1 MTDAVTDNVAK
12 NRYELQVDGDLAI
25 AAYEQRGDVIAFTH
39 TIVPEA
45 LQGRGIAS
53 RLIKAALADV
63 RARRLKMSPEC
74 PFVEAYVER
83 HPEERD
89 LLA

>member
-1 MTDAVTDNVAK
+1 MADPVTNNEAR
-12 NRYELQVDGDLAI
+12 NRYALRVDGDLAS
-25 AAYEQRGDVIAFTH
+25 AAYERRSNVIAFTH

-53 RLIKAALADV
+53 RLIAGALADV
-63 RARRLKMSPEC
+63 RARGLKMSPEC

-83 HPEERD
+83 HPAERD